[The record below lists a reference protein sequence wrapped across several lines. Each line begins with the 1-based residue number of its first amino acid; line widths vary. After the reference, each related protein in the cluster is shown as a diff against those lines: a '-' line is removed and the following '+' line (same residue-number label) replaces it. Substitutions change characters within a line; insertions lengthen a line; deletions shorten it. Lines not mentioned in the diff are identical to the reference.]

1 MRLTKFARTKLQG
14 VSVKRQLWM
23 FHRGAVPFMQRVVE
37 RIASATTKNQSQSC
51 GSLQRFKVRR
61 TN

>member
-1 MRLTKFARTKLQG
+1 MRLTEFARTKLQG

-23 FHRGAVPFMQRVVE
+23 FHRGAEQFMQRVVE

-51 GSLQRFKVRR
+51 GSLQRF
-61 TN
+61 